1 MQSVHVSRRD
11 PDAKSELRRA
21 RRRGSPL
28 PARKSADCLADESPQ
43 LCRGYVTAFSVG
55 QHKPQAPY
63 RDLLLCPRRDPTAH
77 APTVAILRPDRARRR
92 RLENA
97 LHLRESRHQG
107 MPAIYALYRD
117 IRAFSR
123 NTHYIASARI
133 QPSRPPEHALYR
145 TLHGRRHRR
154 ILPCVRC
161 LSKTASPETV
171 DGAST
176 PAPPSPPAPFWRAV
190 PRNRRRRILPCVR
203 CCRRRILQSS
213 IARMLPTPQQT
224 RSYVSPE

>member
-1 MQSVHVSRRD
+1 MQSVHVSRRDPDAKSELMCILGYIALEIVSRRD

-77 APTVAILRPDRARRR
+77 APTAAILRPDRARRR
-92 RLENA
+92 RQENA

-161 LSKTASPETV
+161 
-171 DGAST
+171 
-176 PAPPSPPAPFWRAV
+176 
-190 PRNRRRRILPCVR
+190 
-203 CCRRRILQSS
+203 CRRRILQSS

>member
-1 MQSVHVSRRD
+1 MCILGYIALEIVSRRD

-161 LSKTASPETV
+161 FSTTASPETV
-171 DGAST
+171 DGASVLVC
-176 PAPPSPPAPFWRAV
+176 AGVDGASANAAS
-190 PRNRRRRILPCVR
+190 RILH
-203 CCRRRILQSS
+203 SS